1 MAALE
6 TIAANGRII
15 RGGLKCNDC
24 NREAIRMR
32 KLSVGVVAGLWLL
45 AAIPVL
51 AHHSVSMYDMA
62 NPTTVVGVVQK
73 VEWTNPHAYIY
84 IKATTVTGGAAQTGV
99 GDQWAMEID
108 SPNFLKHN
116 GWTSTTLKPGDTA
129 TFTGGR
135 AKDGARTMRCTTV
148 KLASGL
154 VLRS

>member
-1 MAALE
+1 
-6 TIAANGRII
+6 
-15 RGGLKCNDC
+15 
-24 NREAIRMR
+24 MR

-62 NPTTVVGVVQK
+62 NPTTVVGVVQR

-84 IKATTVTGGAAQTGV
+84 VKATTVAGGAAKTGV
-99 GDQWAMEID
+99 GDEWAIEID

-116 GWTSTTLKPGDTA
+116 GWTSTTLKAGDTA

>member
-1 MAALE
+1 
-6 TIAANGRII
+6 
-15 RGGLKCNDC
+15 
-24 NREAIRMR
+24 MR
-32 KLSVGVVAGLWLL
+32 KLSVGIVAGLWLL

-62 NPTTVVGVVQK
+62 SPTTVVGVVQR

-84 IKATTVTGGAAQTGV
+84 VKANSVAGGAAQTGI
-99 GDQWAMEID
+99 GDQWAIEID

>member
-1 MAALE
+1 MRNLSAGL
-6 TIAANGRII
+6 IAA
-15 RGGLKCNDC
+15 
-24 NREAIRMR
+24 
-32 KLSVGVVAGLWLL
+32 LWLL
-45 AAIPVL
+45 AAVPVL

-73 VEWTNPHAYIY
+73 VEWTNPHAYVY
-84 IKATTVTGGAAQTGV
+84 IKADSVKGGAAQTGV
-99 GDQWAMEID
+99 GDVWAVEID

>member
-1 MAALE
+1 MM
-6 TIAANGRII
+6 GKFGII
-15 RGGLKCNDC
+15 L
-24 NREAIRMR
+24 
-32 KLSVGVVAGLWLL
+32 AGLCLL
-45 AAIPVL
+45 CAVPAV
-51 AHHSVSMYDMA
+51 AHHSVSMYDMQ
-62 NPTTVVGVVQK
+62 NPTTVVATVER

-84 IKATTVTGGAAQTGV
+84 VKASSVTGGAAQTGV
-99 GDQWAMEID
+99 GEEWAIEVD

-135 AKDGARTMRCTTV
+135 AKNGARTMRCTTV